1 MKDTEQPWLVN
12 GFKGTWAISEH
23 SLIPSNFLNFL
34 HECFPHVDRLKKVP
48 MDDINRTLNE
58 VWEGPGSV
66 EKILRLTHELRQT
79 VSNIGPIDL
88 PKKKTI
94 IDDDDDD
101 TGPVS
106 SIGNESF
113 DFDTEE
119 ED

>member
-58 VWEGPGSV
+58 VWEGPGSM
-66 EKILRLTHELRQT
+66 EKVDRITQELKQARQIRGLSKT
-79 VSNIGPIDL
+79 PLEPV
-88 PKKKTI
+88 KTI
-94 IDDDDDD
+94 D
-101 TGPVS
+101 
-106 SIGNESF
+106 
-113 DFDTEE
+113 DFDADEFKYE
-119 ED
+119 LDIPLEDDED